1 MLTTKDILIIKAL
14 VEEEMIKSEEITDVN
29 TLSVVNLYKN
39 SLFGIKKELNF
50 LEKTIE
56 TECICN

>member
-1 MLTTKDILIIKAL
+1 MLTTKDISIIKAL
-14 VEEEMIKSEEITDVN
+14 VEEEMIKSGEITDVN

-56 TECICN
+56 IECICN